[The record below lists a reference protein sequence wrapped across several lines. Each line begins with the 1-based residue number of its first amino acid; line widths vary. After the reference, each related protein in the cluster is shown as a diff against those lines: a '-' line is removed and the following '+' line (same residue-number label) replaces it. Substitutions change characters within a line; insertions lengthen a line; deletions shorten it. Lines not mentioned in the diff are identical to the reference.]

1 MEFIRKDNRSSTGIN
16 NVIFLYVDIKYCI
29 ALVLDTNIQSILE
42 LKKLLSMNCKIE
54 RVFPAISASDAEVNI
69 VTVTVI
75 SPNGNTHTIRAYREE
90 ASSLR
95 EYVRLLKLKV

>member
-1 MEFIRKDNRSSTGIN
+1 MSSI
-16 NVIFLYVDIKYCI
+16 VL
-29 ALVLDTNIQSILE
+29 ALALDANIQPILE
-42 LKKLLSMNCKIE
+42 IKRLLSMNCKLE
-54 RVFPAISASDAEVNI
+54 RVYPAISASDAEVNI

-75 SPNGNTHTIRAYREE
+75 CPKGDTHTIRAYREE